1 MKSAT
6 AALVVLGIALAA
18 APTLATAGE
27 PPPAPAS
34 AATTQ
39 PAAPPAAQPTAQ
51 PAAQSAAPPAAPPG
65 AKPGADMMARMTTY
79 YVAFLRRSPTWTAGG
94 AGAEELMKGHMANMQ
109 RLAKEGKLVLAG
121 PFLEQTGPGSL
132 AGLFFLRAG
141 SLAEAQNLVDTDPAV
156 QAGRFTREIVPW
168 LGPKVL
174 ARLPQM
180 FDEDH

>member
-1 MKSAT
+1 MKPVT

-18 APTLATAGE
+18 APIPAASAE

-34 AATTQ
+34 AATAAAQ
-39 PAAPPAAQPTAQ
+39 PTAPPAAQPA
-51 PAAQSAAPPAAPPG
+51 SPPG
-65 AKPGADMMARMTTY
+65 AKPGADMMPRMTTY
-79 YVAFLRRSPTWTAGG
+79 YVAFLRRSPKWTPGG
-94 AGAEELMKGHMANMQ
+94 DGTEELMKGHMANMQ
-109 RLAKEGKLVLAG
+109 RLAKEGTLVLAG

-141 SLAEAQNLVDTDPAV
+141 SLAEAQKLVATDPAV
-156 QAGRFTREIVPW
+156 QAGRFTCEIVPW

>member
-18 APTLATAGE
+18 APIPAAAAE

-34 AATTQ
+34 AAT
-39 PAAPPAAQPTAQ
+39 AAAQPTAQ

-141 SLAEAQNLVDTDPAV
+141 SLAEAQELVDTDPAV